1 MSYDIFLM
9 PLLIS
14 FAISAIL
21 LVLLILFNK
30 RTSSLDKRSEDRHI
44 HKEGIS
50 RFGGAAIIIGFVIAI
65 FFDKRLV
72 IEQPL
77 LGVLVASLAILIFGF
92 IDDVR
97 QLSWKKQL
105 FFQILLV
112 LFLYFMGIRLEYI
125 TNPFGGIFLLSGF
138 WGQGIA
144 LLFSMLWIVFIINA
158 MNWIDGVDGA
168 SGGVAL
174 IGAVTIFFLS
184 LRPDVNQPPVAIIT
198 SAILGALLAF
208 LFFNFYPAKIL
219 AGTSGAMFMGFI
231 LAIMA
236 IFAGAK
242 IATTLLVLAVPV
254 IDALWVI
261 GERFKSGR
269 SVFLPD
275 KRHLHFRLLDIG
287 WSPKRICFFYYGIT
301 LVIAIVALNT
311 YAAGKLVAFFSIL
324 LIMAGIYG
332 IVHKRKDKKIPNNQ
346 I

>member
-1 MSYDIFLM
+1 MGYDTFLM
-9 PLLIS
+9 PLLVS

-30 RTSSLDKRSEDRHI
+30 NKFSMDRRSGGRHI
-44 HKEGIS
+44 HKEGVS
-50 RFGGAAIIIGFVIAI
+50 RFGGVAIVIGFLVAI

-77 LGVLVASLAILIFGF
+77 LGVLIASFAILIFGL
-92 IDDVR
+92 IDDVW

-105 FFQILLV
+105 LFQIMLV

-125 TNPFGGIFLLSGF
+125 TNPFGGVFLFSSFLS
-138 WGQGIA
+138 QGVA
-144 LLFSMLWIVFIINA
+144 LIFSMLWIVFIMNA

-168 SGGVAL
+168 SGGVAF
-174 IGAVTIFFLS
+174 IGAVTVFLLS

-198 SAILGALLAF
+198 SAVLGALLAF

-231 LAIMA
+231 LSIMA

-261 GERFKSGR
+261 VERFKSGR

-287 WSPKRICFFYYGIT
+287 WSPRKICFFYYGIT
-301 LVIAIVALNT
+301 LVIATVALNT
-311 YAAGKLVAFFSIL
+311 YAVGKSIAFVLVL
-324 LIMAGIYG
+324 LIMIVTYG
-332 IVHKRKDKKIPNNQ
+332 VIHRRINEKNSSKEI
-346 I
+346 